1 MTNAKKED
9 RFIER
14 ELDALEDDR
23 DERLCLIDQ
32 DVPISLI
39 DVHGII
45 EDQDVA
51 LEMGIEMAQTI
62 LRDLLW

>member
-32 DVPISLI
+32 DVSI
-39 DVHGII
+39 DTVPGII

-51 LEMGIEMAQTI
+51 LEMGLEMAQTI